1 MQQQLV
7 GTLYLEHCLF
17 RKQVRLSNQRSWL
30 YAVEICLEARGL
42 RGHLRIRGHAYKK
55 QLEIAK
61 KALVEPPS

>member
-17 RKQVRLSNQRSWL
+17 RKQVRL